1 MVYMPMSFFQP
12 PWFNSQFQQQH
23 INDQMTHGFKR
34 QRTQYYTLQLCRM
47 ALGPKWLQN
56 KGLHFC
62 HLNVHYLYPKLD
74 EIKMLLQEQD
84 IDILCLCET
93 FLNQD
98 FSDDELK
105 VGGYNFIRKDRQSPG
120 AGLIIYIKSYLSYT
134 RHVDMET
141 NDLESIWVE
150 FKHNKQKTFFTY
162 YCYRPP
168 SSSIDWIN
176 KFENNTEREISGN
189 REIIN
194 IDSTLSWHSQEDKTL
209 KKNALHFYFY

>member
-1 MVYMPMSFFQP
+1 
-12 PWFNSQFQQQH
+12 
-23 INDQMTHGFKR
+23 
-34 QRTQYYTLQLCRM
+34 M

-74 EIKMLLQEQD
+74 EIKMLLHEQN
-84 IDILCLCET
+84 IDILCLCEA
-93 FLNQD
+93 FLNQE
-98 FSDDELK
+98 FSDNELK
-105 VGGYNFIRKDRQSPG
+105 VGGCDFVRKDRQIHG
-120 AGLIIYIKSYLSYT
+120 GGLIIYIKSYLSYT
-134 RHVDMET
+134 HHVDMET

-194 IDSTLSWHSQEDKTL
+194 IDSTLSWHSQVDKTL
-209 KKNALHFYFY
+209 KKMHCIFISTRQNKAIPFNFSSQTFQITSS